1 MSSKIT
7 TSHISLPKGGGAI
20 QGMGET
26 FAQHEF
32 TGTFS
37 FSLPIHL
44 TPGRGCFPELQLAYS
59 SGEGNGIFG
68 LGFSLSL
75 PLLSRKTAKGINDC
89 ISLHIMPIIY
99 ISKKIDE

>member
-1 MSSKIT
+1 M
-7 TSHISLPKGGGAI
+7 SLP
-20 QGMGET
+20 E
-26 FAQHEF
+26 
-32 TGTFS
+32 
-37 FSLPIHL
+37 
-44 TPGRGCFPELQLAYS
+44 RFPFPFPSTSRPVEGVFQKLQLAYI